1 MIIGGTSSEF
11 NNDAIGPEIEIFID
25 DYNFTSGNKVSKS
38 PLLIVDLF
46 DKNGLNI
53 TESKTFH
60 MMTAI
65 LNDTAEIY
73 LNDYFSPTK
82 DDYTSGSI
90 RYPLNMLSPGKY
102 KVEIKV
108 SDNYNNMSTNSVVFI
123 VGSENKLNISNLVN
137 YPNPFNEITN
147 FKFDNGEIDQ
157 PLEIKLQVFD
167 LRGNLV
173 YSLDKTYEFSPAVI
187 DDISWDG
194 RDLNNYPLSQGI
206 YIYKLQV
213 INLLNDATI
222 ILHNKLFKK
231 I

>member
-1 MIIGGTSSEF
+1 
-11 NNDAIGPEIEIFID
+11 
-25 DYNFTSGNKVSKS
+25 
-38 PLLIVDLF
+38 
-46 DKNGLNI
+46 
-53 TESKTFH
+53 
-60 MMTAI
+60 
-65 LNDTAEIY
+65 
-73 LNDYFSPTK
+73 
-82 DDYTSGSI
+82 
-90 RYPLNMLSPGKY
+90 
-102 KVEIKV
+102 
-108 SDNYNNMSTNSVVFI
+108 
-123 VGSENKLNISNLVN
+123 VN

-173 YSLDKTYEFSPAVI
+173 YSLDKTYEFSPSVI

-213 INLLNDATI
+213 INLLTDANI